1 MTYTENRRR
10 SILRIENHPDAVG
23 GCYQGE
29 KDNIAVEGY
38 ALKAEGRSESEPTF
52 FAPERGFFPPLIPLS
67 SHLAP
72 FGSAVSPISATL
84 TLTPF
89 GCADFAPHR
98 RADRAVGFLCP
109 EGVSLPPSA
118 PSSSRQAEPT
128 PTAVT
133 ADSFSVPKGLLSL
146 PQPLL
151 PRRRLATTAEPFSRQ
166 PLRG

>member
-1 MTYTENRRR
+1 MTYAENRRR

-23 GCYQGE
+23 GCYQRE
-29 KDNIAVEGY
+29 KDNIAFDPYGVKPRGGRR
-38 ALKAEGRSESEPTF
+38 ASRLSSSLKGTS
-52 FAPERGFFPPLIPLS
+52 FPSHPLS

-84 TLTPF
+84 TITPF

-118 PSSSRQAEPT
+118 PSSSRRAEPT

>member
-1 MTYTENRRR
+1 MTYAENRRR

-23 GCYQGE
+23 GCYQRQ

-38 ALKAEGRSESEPTF
+38 ALKAERGSVAEPTF
-52 FAPERGFFPPLIPLS
+52 FVPERDFFPPTPPFLTPPCPSPSRFLS
-67 SHLAP
+67 SRRDSL
-72 FGSAVSPISATL
+72 SSPILLSLAAASR
-84 TLTPF
+84 PAF
-89 GCADFAPHR
+89 FAPK
-98 RADRAVGFLCP
+98 GFLYP
-109 EGVSLPPSA
+109 HQPPLPHG
-118 PSSSRQAEPT
+118 EPT